1 MLVTNNTPQTNLI
14 KDAAREESEEILEI
28 NGSLN
33 LDQMMSNQ
41 AWWED

>member
-1 MLVTNNTPQTNLI
+1 MLVINNTPQINLLE
-14 KDAAREESEEILEI
+14 DAAREESEEILEI

-33 LDQMMSNQ
+33 LDQMMSTQ